1 MNQTSGPTAEVHE
14 TPSTAPAAGQSKQ
27 PVKKLIVAVHGI
39 GKQFR
44 YATIKSVAE
53 QFGIYC
59 KSSVGTPLGAFHP
72 AVPDDVQAIP
82 LPTPNPTFKA
92 PEGLEGVMLAEIF
105 WEDIPD
111 KAVKAADTIEETKE
125 W

>member
-53 QFGIYC
+53 QFGIHQAGYRLDLAVENRAQLIAVGV
-59 KSSVGTPLGAFHP
+59 SSERIEHIGDCTFCNP
-72 AVPDDVQAIP
+72 AQFFSWRRDHDRAGRMISFIR
-82 LPTPNPTFKA
+82 TAGK
-92 PEGLEGVMLAEIF
+92 I
-105 WEDIPD
+105 
-111 KAVKAADTIEETKE
+111 
-125 W
+125 